1 MNTHSIVDGLE
12 RAEGEE
18 PEFTWSEVARGFYA
32 GSCEGNFVGYIE
44 RNARGAFVAHDMQ
57 SRVRGKF
64 PTIDDAIE
72 NLTAFF
78 LSPEEPEEEV

>member
-1 MNTHSIVDGLE
+1 MNTQSVVDSLE
-12 RAEGEE
+12 IAEGEE
-18 PEFTWSEVARGFYA
+18 PQFTWSEVARGFYA

-64 PTIDDAIE
+64 PTIDDAME
-72 NLTAFF
+72 NLTASF
-78 LSPEEPEEEV
+78 LSPAEEEV

>member
-1 MNTHSIVDGLE
+1 MNTHSAIASLE
-12 RAEGEE
+12 MEAGEQ
-18 PEFTWSEVARGFYA
+18 PQFIWSEVARGFYA

-64 PTIDDAIE
+64 PTIEGAME

-78 LSPEEPEEEV
+78 LAPAEEEV